1 VWQRQAE
8 ALITIF
14 VTADEVI
21 ALNNAILCY
30 LNYLQRIP
38 AVVQECAEI
47 IQLLQCFQWR
57 LTVCVQQAQSGGQ
70 ADSRNGGGSCEY

>member
-1 VWQRQAE
+1 MWQYQAE
-8 ALITIF
+8 SLITIL

-30 LNYLQRIP
+30 LNYLQHIP

-47 IQLLQCFQWR
+47 IQLLQRFQRR
-57 LTVCVQQAQSGGQ
+57 LTACMQQAQSDKQ
-70 ADSRNGGGSCEY
+70 ADSRNGGREL